1 MRKKKA
7 YLIGIKGIA
16 MTALAVYLKQK
27 GYQVTG
33 SDVEDIFPTDE
44 ILKKQNI
51 KIRKGFNTQNIDDN
65 YDLVAVTGAHGGM
78 TNPEAVEAKKRGLT
92 TLMNGQA
99 LGNIMKENVG
109 ISVAGC
115 HGKTTTSALI
125 AFLLVKAGLDP
136 SYIIGTSDING
147 LGPAGRY
154 GSGNYFIA
162 EADEYMTCP
171 KTDPRPRFLWQNPK
185 ILVITNIEY
194 DHPDAFSDIADV
206 KKAFLH
212 FLEKVPNN
220 GLIVACV
227 DNENVRDILSKVKRE
242 VLTYGFSPQAD
253 FHIKSYSFGEG
264 ISFGRVYH
272 EKLDLGDYMLKIP
285 GKHNLLNAL
294 AASIV
299 VNQLGLGW
307 DRVKEILKLYTG
319 CKRRFEKLGQFKSVL
334 LYDDY
339 AHHPTEISATI
350 SAAREWFPHR
360 RIVVIFQ
367 PHTFSRTKALF
378 AEFTKAFTSA
388 SLAVITDIYPS
399 KREKFDSTVS
409 SKQLVL
415 EMNRYKNNAVYQ
427 KDKEAVLSF
436 LKTNA
441 KDNDLVITM
450 GAGDIFTWQKDLIF
464 LFKEKFS

>member
-51 KIRKGFNTQNIDDN
+51 KIRKGFNKQNIDDN

-99 LGNIMKENVG
+99 LGNIMKESVG

-125 AFLLVKAGLDP
+125 AFLLAKAGLDP

-171 KTDPRPRFLWQNPK
+171 KTDPTPRFLWQNPQ

-227 DNENVRDILSKVKRE
+227 DNENVRDILSKAKRE

-272 EKLDLGDYMLKIP
+272 QKLDLGDYMLKIP

-299 VNQLGLGW
+299 VNQLGLSW
-307 DRVKEILKLYTG
+307 DRVKDILKLYTG

-360 RIVVIFQ
+360 RIVTIFQ

-378 AEFTKAFTSA
+378 TEFTKAFRGA
-388 SLAVITDIYPS
+388 DLAVITDIYPS

-436 LKTNA
+436 LKTNT